1 MKKLVSLFATILAL
15 VAVACGGDDVDKPAP
30 KPGPEEPSNPV
41 APFVVDIT
49 SITRGSVTFSV
60 TPSDSKIDY
69 LCAVYTKEKVEE
81 YRKDEFLAQDII
93 NDYTNKAADKGMT
106 LYEVFPEISYYDVKE
121 DIKFSGLMLDTEY
134 YIVVFGAK
142 ATIDNCTLSTEV
154 VKVPFKTETVEMS
167 DAKFEVTPR
176 VLYNTVE
183 FTVIPED
190 KEMLWYLCTV
200 TKDYYNLYVGT
211 EQGQKSEG
219 EFYKKYFQD
228 EINTLLKAG
237 NSADAVINALIHSG
251 DLRVGGSGL
260 YANTEYY
267 YLVAGMI
274 MDEEGIVIITDITS
288 GTYTTGDPA
297 PSGLYFDIN
306 IDDVQ
311 QMSVAFTV
319 KPSQKDKKYVCQ
331 VQPYDGVSTAEEIM
345 TAMVDHWGPGWMTQ
359 QADAKGDIDFV
370 TKPKSLPAAGRA
382 YCIIAFGYEGGVIS
396 EPYMETFV
404 TPEGGSV
411 EDLELTAKASSITP
425 YGFTLTVTAS
435 DPTIYYAVGVCLKED
450 YDEEAF
456 IADVNAEVDYYY
468 TETTVTFNPRTIM
481 AEILDQYYSNDMQR
495 FSLANLQPNTE
506 YMAYAYALDINTG
519 HVVKTFTF
527 DAIARTGTVGTV
539 HPEIELVG
547 YYSGDEE
554 AGDVFDAPEVTKGK
568 AIAVVT
574 YKNFDNAA
582 SLHTIQITSAEGE
595 DFTNIEKFP
604 DAELWRITAGLTDWQ
619 VCPLDKP
626 YSFAVMEWNK
636 EVFALAY
643 ALDQSGMSGRM
654 ARLSLIPRAD
664 KKGEIKDLSDLY
676 FSLYPKETRTS
687 LPASLVVPEAIKIEA
702 L

>member
-1 MKKLVSLFATILAL
+1 MKRLVSLFATIFAL
-15 VAVACGGDDVDKPAP
+15 LAVACGNDEVDKPAP
-30 KPGPEEPSNPV
+30 KPGPQEPA

-49 SITRGSVTFSV
+49 ATTRGSVTFSV
-60 TPSDSKIDY
+60 TPSNPTVDYICEVYEKEIIDD
-69 LCAVYTKEKVEE
+69 
-81 YRKDEFLAQDII
+81 YRRDDFIIKNILSEFTLEAS
-93 NDYTNKAADKGMT
+93 DKGMT
-106 LYEVFPEISYYDVKE
+106 LDEYLPEITYYDYR
-121 DIKFSGLMLDTEY
+121 DLKFSGLAMNTEF
-134 YIVVFGAK
+134 YIVIFGVKSTAEGCVG
-142 ATIDNCTLSTEV
+142 TTEV
-154 VKVPFKTETVEMS
+154 VKVPFKTLDVEMS
-167 DAKFEVTPR
+167 DATFEVTPS

-200 TKDYYNLYVGT
+200 TKDYYNLNVGT
-211 EQGQKSEG
+211 EPGQKSEG
-219 EFYKKYFQD
+219 EFYKHYFQN
-228 EINTLLKAG
+228 EINSLLAAG
-237 NSADAVINALIHSG
+237 NSPEVVVNALIHSG

-260 YANTEYY
+260 FANTEYY
-267 YLVAGMI
+267 YLVAGMV
-274 MDEEGIVIITDITS
+274 MDEEGIVIVTDITS

-297 PSGLYFDIN
+297 PSGLYFDID
-306 IDDVQ
+306 IYDVQ
-311 QMSVAFTV
+311 QMSVAFAV

-359 QADAKGDIDFV
+359 QADAIGDLDFV
-370 TKPKSLPAAGRA
+370 SRPKSLPAAGRA

-396 EPYMETFV
+396 EPDMVTFV

-456 IADVNAEVDYYY
+456 IADVNNEVDYYY
-468 TETTVTFNPRTIM
+468 TETTVKFNPRTIM
-481 AEILDQYYSNDMQR
+481 AEILDQYYFNDMQI
-495 FSLANLQPNTE
+495 FNLANLQPNTE

-604 DAELWRITAGLTDWQ
+604 DAELWRITAGLKDWQ
-619 VCPLDKP
+619 VCPMDKP
-626 YSFAVMEWNK
+626 YSFAVVEWNK

-654 ARLSLIPRAD
+654 ARLSLVPRAD
-664 KKGEIKDLSDLY
+664 KKGDIKDLSDLY

-687 LPASLVVPEAIKIEA
+687 LPASLVVPEAVKIEA

>member
-1 MKKLVSLFATILAL
+1 MKRLVSLFATIFAL
-15 VAVACGGDDVDKPAP
+15 LAVACGNDEVDKPAP
-30 KPGPEEPSNPV
+30 KPDPQEPA

-49 SITRGSVTFSV
+49 ATTRGSVTFSV
-60 TPSDSKIDY
+60 TPSNPTVDYICEIYEKEIIDD
-69 LCAVYTKEKVEE
+69 
-81 YRKDEFLAQDII
+81 YRRDDFIIKNILSEFTLEAS
-93 NDYTNKAADKGMT
+93 DKGMT
-106 LYEVFPEISYYDVKE
+106 LDEYLPEITYYDYR
-121 DIKFSGLMLDTEY
+121 DLKFSGLAMNTEF
-134 YIVVFGAK
+134 YIVIFGVKSTAEGCVG
-142 ATIDNCTLSTEV
+142 TTEV
-154 VKVPFKTETVEMS
+154 VKVPFKTLDVEMS
-167 DAKFEVTPR
+167 DATFEVTPS

-200 TKDYYNLYVGT
+200 TKDYYNLNVGT
-211 EQGQKSEG
+211 EPGQKSEG
-219 EFYKKYFQD
+219 EFYKHYFQN
-228 EINTLLKAG
+228 EINSLLAAG
-237 NSADAVINALIHSG
+237 NSPEVVVNALIHSG

-260 YANTEYY
+260 FANTEYY
-267 YLVAGMI
+267 YLVAGMV
-274 MDEEGIVIITDITS
+274 MDEEGIVIVTDITS

-297 PSGLYFDIN
+297 PSGLYFDID
-306 IDDVQ
+306 IYDVQ
-311 QMSVAFTV
+311 QMSVAFAV

-359 QADAKGDIDFV
+359 QADAMGDLDFV
-370 TKPKSLPAAGRA
+370 SRPKSLPAAGRA

-396 EPYMETFV
+396 EPDMVTFV

-450 YDEEAF
+450 YNEEAF

-468 TETTVTFNPRTIM
+468 TETLKIIPRTIM
-481 AEILDQYYSNDMQR
+481 AEILDQYYSNDMQI
-495 FSLANLQPNTE
+495 FNLANLQPNTE

-554 AGDVFDAPEVTKGK
+554 AGDIFDAPEVTKGK

-604 DAELWRITAGLTDWQ
+604 DAELWRITAGLKDWQ
-619 VCPLDKP
+619 VCPMDKP
-626 YSFAVMEWNK
+626 YSFAVVEWNK

-654 ARLSLIPRAD
+654 ARLSLVPRAD
-664 KKGEIKDLSDLY
+664 KKGDIKDLSDLY

-687 LPASLVVPEAIKIEA
+687 LPASLVVPEAVKIEA

>member
-1 MKKLVSLFATILAL
+1 MKRLVSLFATIFAL
-15 VAVACGGDDVDKPAP
+15 LAVACGNDEVDKPAP
-30 KPGPEEPSNPV
+30 KPGPQEPA

-49 SITRGSVTFSV
+49 ATTRGSVTFSV
-60 TPSDSKIDY
+60 TPSNPTVDYICEVYEKEIIDD
-69 LCAVYTKEKVEE
+69 
-81 YRKDEFLAQDII
+81 YRRDDFII
-93 NDYTNKAADKGMT
+93 KNILSELTLEASNKGMT
-106 LYEVFPEISYYDVKE
+106 LDEYLPEITYYDYR
-121 DIKFSGLMLDTEY
+121 DLKFSGLAMNTEF
-134 YIVVFGAK
+134 YIVIFGVKSTAEGCVG
-142 ATIDNCTLSTEV
+142 TTEV
-154 VKVPFKTETVEMS
+154 VKVPFKTLDVEMS
-167 DAKFEVTPR
+167 DATFEVTPS

-200 TKDYYNLYVGT
+200 TKDYYNHNVGT
-211 EQGQKSEG
+211 EPGQKSEG
-219 EFYKKYFQD
+219 EFYKHYFQD
-228 EINTLLKAG
+228 EINSLLAAG
-237 NSADAVINALIHSG
+237 NSPEVVVNALIHSG

-260 YANTEYY
+260 FANTEYY
-267 YLVAGMI
+267 YLVAGMV
-274 MDEEGIVIITDITS
+274 MDEEGIVIVTDITS

-297 PSGLYFDIN
+297 PSGLYFDID
-306 IDDVQ
+306 IYDVQ

-359 QADAKGDIDFV
+359 QADAIGDIDFASR
-370 TKPKSLPAAGRA
+370 PKSLPAAGRA

-456 IADVNAEVDYYY
+456 IVDVNEEVDYYY
-468 TETTVTFNPRTIM
+468 TETLKIIPRTIM
-481 AEILDQYYSNDMQR
+481 AEILDQYYSNDMQI
-495 FSLANLQPNTE
+495 FNLANLQPNTE

-554 AGDVFDAPEVTKGK
+554 AGDIFDAPEVTKGK

-604 DAELWRITAGLTDWQ
+604 DAELWRITAGLSDWQ
-619 VCPLDKP
+619 VCPMDKP
-626 YSFAVMEWNK
+626 YSFAVVEWNK

-654 ARLSLIPRAD
+654 ARLSLVPRAD
-664 KKGEIKDLSDLY
+664 KKGDIKDLSDLY

-687 LPASLVVPEAIKIEA
+687 LPASLVVPEAVKIEA

>member
-1 MKKLVSLFATILAL
+1 MKRLVSLFATIFAL
-15 VAVACGGDDVDKPAP
+15 LAVACGDNEVDKPAP
-30 KPGPEEPSNPV
+30 KPGPQEPA

-49 SITRGSVTFSV
+49 ATTRGSVTFSV
-60 TPSDSKIDY
+60 TPSNPTVDYICEIYEKEIIDD
-69 LCAVYTKEKVEE
+69 
-81 YRKDEFLAQDII
+81 YRRDDFIIKNILSEFALEAS
-93 NDYTNKAADKGMT
+93 DKGMT
-106 LYEVFPEISYYDVKE
+106 LDEYLPEITYYDYR
-121 DIKFSGLMLDTEY
+121 DLKFSGLAMNTEF
-134 YIVVFGAK
+134 YIVIFGVKSTAEGCVG
-142 ATIDNCTLSTEV
+142 TTEV
-154 VKVPFKTETVEMS
+154 VKVPFKTLDVEMS
-167 DAKFEVTPR
+167 DATFEVTPS

-200 TKDYYNLYVGT
+200 TKDYYNHNVGT
-211 EQGQKSEG
+211 EPGQKSEG
-219 EFYKKYFQD
+219 EFYKHYFQD
-228 EINTLLKAG
+228 EINSLLAAG
-237 NSADAVINALIHSG
+237 NSPEVVVNALIHSG

-267 YLVAGMI
+267 YLVAGMV
-274 MDEEGIVIITDITS
+274 MDEEGIVIVTDITS

-297 PSGLYFDIN
+297 PSGLYFDID
-306 IDDVQ
+306 IYDVQ
-311 QMSVAFTV
+311 QMSVAFAV

-359 QADAKGDIDFV
+359 QADAIGDIDFV
-370 TKPKSLPAAGRA
+370 SRPKSLPAAGRA

-396 EPYMETFV
+396 EPDMVTFV

-411 EDLELTAKASSITP
+411 DDLELTAKASSISP

-450 YDEEAF
+450 YNEEAF
-456 IADVNAEVDYYY
+456 VADVNAEVDYYY
-468 TETTVTFNPRTIM
+468 TETLKIIPRTIM
-481 AEILDQYYSNDMQR
+481 AEILDQYYSNDMQI
-495 FSLANLQPNTE
+495 FNLANLQPNTE

-604 DAELWRITAGLTDWQ
+604 DAELWRITAGLKDWQ
-619 VCPLDKP
+619 VCPMDKP
-626 YSFAVMEWNK
+626 YSFAVVEWNK

-654 ARLSLIPRAD
+654 ARLSLVPRAD
-664 KKGEIKDLSDLY
+664 KKGDIKDLSDLY

-687 LPASLVVPEAIKIEA
+687 LPASLVVPEAVKIEA

>member
-69 LCAVYTKEKVEE
+69 LCAVYTKEEVED
-81 YRKDEFLAQDII
+81 YRKDESLAQDII

-142 ATIDNCTLSTEV
+142 ATIDKCTLSTEV

-211 EQGQKSEG
+211 ETGQITEG

-297 PSGLYFDIN
+297 PSGLYFDID
-306 IDDVQ
+306 IYDVQ

-319 KPSQKDKKYVCQ
+319 KPSKKDKKYVCQ

-345 TAMVDHWGPGWMTQ
+345 NAMVDHWGPGWMTQ

-370 TKPKSLPAAGRA
+370 SKPKSLPAAGRA

-450 YDEEAF
+450 YNEEAF
-456 IADVNAEVDYYY
+456 IADVNDEVDYYY

-554 AGDVFDAPEVTKGK
+554 AGDIFDAPEVTKGK

-643 ALDQSGMSGRM
+643 AFDQSGMSGRM
-654 ARLSLIPRAD
+654 ARLSLVPRAEE
-664 KKGEIKDLSDLY
+664 KGDIKDLSDLY